1 MWAIVARELG
11 VPWRAAESMHWHL
24 GEQEIARRA
33 GVTPFT
39 MAAASGRSPSS
50 NMALPGVT
58 SPMRAPVN
66 NPGGLGSGA
75 RGRGSLGGP
84 VGAELPPIL
93 EGHAR
98 SGEDERRD
106 ESGRRRRAAEGRGRG
121 ATVLPSFAE
130 LEGGVGAYDDDDD
143 DDDEAEEEE
152 EEGRRVRR

>member
-39 MAAASGRSPSS
+39 MAAASGPSPSS

-58 SPMRAPVN
+58 SPMRAPIN
-66 NPGGLGSGA
+66 SPGGLGSGP
-75 RGRGSLGGP
+75 RSRSSLGGRP
-84 VGAELPPIL
+84 GGELPPIL

-98 SGEDERRD
+98 SGEGERRD
-106 ESGRRRRAAEGRGRG
+106 ESGRRRRAEGGRGRG
-121 ATVLPSFAE
+121 GTILPSFAE
-130 LEGGVGAYDDDDD
+130 LEGGVGAYDDD
-143 DDDEAEEEE
+143 EEEE
-152 EEGRRVRR
+152 EDEEDEEE